1 MLPGCVSRPWP
12 ERAGRRPMVIH
23 RSRVTHRLVVV
34 AKVRA
39 RIMVLVGQVMVV
51 VPRMV
56 GDR

>member
-1 MLPGCVSRPWP
+1 
-12 ERAGRRPMVIH
+12 MVIH